1 MKQFDCP
8 TERDHQLTLTEREVF
23 FQMHHAG
30 ARVSAIVQAMGRSQS
45 TIGRARTLIRK
56 MDAWRTRRF
65 VSGWKRAKM
74 AVIHVRYCDC
84 PLPQIPRD
92 GR

>member
-1 MKQFDCP
+1 MP
-8 TERDHQLTLTEREVF
+8 DHQLTLTECEVF
-23 FQMHHAG
+23 YQMHHSG
-30 ARVSAIVQAMGRSQS
+30 ARASAIAQAMGRSQS
-45 TIGRARTLIRK
+45 TIGCERPLIRK
-56 MDAWRTRRF
+56 MDECRTWRF

-74 AVIHVRYCDC
+74 AVIYVRYCDC